1 MAKANADLKNL
12 LSATDVYA
20 YELYK
25 ELGICCTTY
34 TTKMREEL
42 PQKEYTKF
50 RTAILTV
57 AARKAGIIE

>member
-1 MAKANADLKNL
+1 MKKVNADLKNL
-12 LSATDVYA
+12 LSAVDVYA

-34 TTKMREEL
+34 TTKMRAEL
-42 PQKEYTKF
+42 SQKEYMKF